1 MLQKT
6 TNNFR
11 NNMLNNS
18 GFRVRWQQLTMASLG
33 IFSIS
38 FSQTVL
44 SAPLDSQRS
53 IINSSEAIKRADFTR
68 VTSKDVQLQ
77 LKSAANKLNSLEAV
91 INNVESKKVVSS
103 AEAEQVS
110 KDTFE
115 YAQSMKQALDIALQ
129 EANTLAENKGA
140 KGSIGSLETFEKT
153 EKANLPRLEQLEQK
167 AKSVESK
174 IRSGDIRLSKASLQ
188 QLSTTDKQSFVNE
201 ISVPARQIYIKQQ
214 PELFRGI
221 DIKQTTKTPENSLK
235 SINKL
240 STGSTKLSD
249 NLHLPIGIVD
259 EANSPKLYSAAAA
272 PCIGLALQRNWAGL
286 AACVVSAGSQATS
299 IYNEFVS
306 CWNGASGW
314 SKWFKRAY
322 CLARLI
328 GRIA

>member
-1 MLQKT
+1 
-6 TNNFR
+6 
-11 NNMLNNS
+11 MLNNS

-33 IFSIS
+33 IISVS

-44 SAPLDSQRS
+44 SAPLDNQRS
-53 IINSSEAIKRADFTR
+53 IINSSETIKKADFTR
-68 VTSKDVQLQ
+68 VTSKGVQLK
-77 LKSAANKLNSLEAV
+77 LSTASNKLSSLEAV

-115 YAQSMKQALDIALQ
+115 YAQSMKQALDVALQ
-129 EANTLAENKGA
+129 EASTLAENKGT
-140 KGSIGSLETFEKT
+140 KGNIGSLETFEKA
-153 EKANLPRLEQLEQK
+153 EKANLPRLQQLEQK

-201 ISVPARQIYIKQQ
+201 ISVPAREIYIKQEPQ
-214 PELFRGI
+214 LFRGI
-221 DIKQTTKTPENSLK
+221 DIKQTTKNPENSLK
-235 SINKL
+235 AINKS
-240 STGSTKLSD
+240 STGSTKLSG

-259 EANSPKLYSAAAA
+259 KTNSPRLYSAAAA
-272 PCIGLALQRNWAGL
+272 PCVGLALQKNWVGL
-286 AACVVSAGSQATS
+286 ATCVVNAGSQATS

-314 SKWFKRAY
+314 FKWFKRAS
-322 CLARLI
+322 CLTRLI
-328 GRIA
+328 ARIA